1 MDRIIIY
8 GSKYG
13 TTKRYAEELSRR
25 TGIPCRNCK
34 EVKSLSSCKVVIHLG
49 GIYAGQ
55 ILGLSQTAKLLRQ
68 EPAAKLLVVTVGLS
82 DPADETNVRNIRNF
96 IKKQLADPL
105 WAETKLFHL
114 RGGMDYSRLSVAHR
128 AMMGLLY
135 SRVKKIPPEEQNSET
150 RGLIETFGR
159 KVDFTDFESLNEIS
173 GFLTAENGTSGPDL
187 REQMQNA
194 EVQE

>member
-1 MDRIIIY
+1 MERIIIY

-13 TTKRYAEELSRR
+13 TTKRYAEELSQR

-55 ILGLSQTAKLLRQ
+55 ILGLSQTAKLLRR

-82 DPADETNVRNIRNF
+82 DPADETNARNIQNF
-96 IKKQLADPL
+96 IKKQLADLL

-135 SRVKKIPPEEQNSET
+135 SRVKKIPPEERNSET
-150 RGLIETFGR
+150 QGLIETFGR
-159 KVDFTDFESLNEIS
+159 KVDFTDFESLNEIT
-173 GFLTAENGTSGPDL
+173 GFLMAENGTSGPDL

>member
-1 MDRIIIY
+1 MAVSLYQSRHSLKPILMQDKVIINH
-8 GSKYG
+8 
-13 TTKRYAEELSRR
+13 L
-25 TGIPCRNCK
+25 
-34 EVKSLSSCKVVIHLG
+34 VIHLG

-55 ILGLSQTAKLLRQ
+55 ILGLSHTAKLLRQ

-135 SRVKKIPPEEQNSET
+135 SRVKKIPPEERNSET
-150 RGLIETFGR
+150 QGLIETFGR
-159 KVDFTDFESLNEIS
+159 KVDFTDFESLNEIT
-173 GFLTAENGTSGPDL
+173 GFLMAENGTNGPEL

>member
-13 TTKRYAEELSRR
+13 TTRRYAEELSRR

-105 WAETKLFHL
+105 WAEAKLFHL

-135 SRVKKIPPEEQNSET
+135 SRVKKIPPEERNSET
-150 RGLIETFGR
+150 QGLIETYG
-159 KVDFTDFESLNEIS
+159 KTVDFTDFESLNEMI
-173 GFLTAENGTSGPDL
+173 GLLTAENGAGE
-187 REQMQNA
+187 RG
-194 EVQE
+194 